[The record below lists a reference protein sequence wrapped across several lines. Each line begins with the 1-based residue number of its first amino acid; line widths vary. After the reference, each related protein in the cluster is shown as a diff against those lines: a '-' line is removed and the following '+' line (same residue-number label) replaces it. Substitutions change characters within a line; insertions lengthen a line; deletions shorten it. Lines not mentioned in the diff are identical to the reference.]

1 MNVVKHFARK
11 YLREEVLPTPFC
23 PGCFNGIVMNAMFKA
38 FEELGI
44 EDLRKFVF
52 VSGIGCSSWIPNP
65 LIKVD
70 ALHTLHGRAIA
81 VATGV
86 KLAKPELE
94 VVVVGGD
101 GDIAAIGGNHL
112 IHAARRNM
120 DLVVIMVNNMVY
132 AMTRGQLAPT
142 TPLGLRTAT
151 TPFGNY
157 EPPINVAKLLL
168 NTNAN
173 YVARWCVSNFVKL
186 KESIK
191 EVLSTYSKGFRFI
204 EVVAPCIT
212 YVVRYEGKTPGQKIK
227 ELRELCVEV
236 RDPSEIDEVEKS
248 GRIAVGVFK
257 KELKPGYIELYRRYV
272 AIAKQANPYT
282 HG

>member
-1 MNVVKHFARK
+1 MSAKHFARK
-11 YLREEVLPTPFC
+11 YLREEALPTPFC

-44 EDLRKFVF
+44 SDLRKFVF

-65 LIKVD
+65 LIRAD

-94 VVVVGGD
+94 VIVIGGD

-112 IHAARRNM
+112 LHAARRNM
-120 DLVVIMVNNMVY
+120 DLLVVMVNNMVY
-132 AMTRGQLAPT
+132 AMTRGQVAPT
-142 TPLGLRTAT
+142 TPLGMRTAT

-157 EPPINVAKLLL
+157 EPPINVAKLLI

-173 YVARWCVSNFVKL
+173 YVARWCVANFHKL
-186 KESIK
+186 KESFK
-191 EVLSTYSKGFRFI
+191 EALSNYSRGFRFI

-212 YVVRYEGKTPGQKIK
+212 YVVRYEGKTPAQKIK
-227 ELRELCVEV
+227 ELRETCVEV
-236 RDPSEIDEVEKS
+236 RSVEEISEVEKS
-248 GRIAVGVFK
+248 GRIPVGVFK
-257 KELKPGYIELYRRYV
+257 RENKPGYVEMYREYV
-272 AIAKQANPYT
+272 SRARGGLA
-282 HG
+282 